1 MNLDEQTEQLKQNLE
16 MYKQKILELNQSV
29 IIADNIKNDSI
40 NFKDIAHAIM
50 FLNQKIKSA
59 ESLLNYYNYKK
70 E

>member
-40 NFKDIAHAIM
+40 NFKDIAHTIM

>member
-16 MYKQKILELNQSV
+16 IYKQKILELNQSV

-40 NFKDIAHAIM
+40 NFKDVAYAIM